1 MGIIPNEYRILKNKA
16 QVCYELTDKYFIG
29 GDDAASNGVKNM
41 TDAQKYREMIRL
53 YQLSY
58 CEKEAL
64 ELARE
69 LMTSNL
75 PASKMKDVEHIY
87 YACGGK

>member
-1 MGIIPNEYRILKNKA
+1 MANKSDLA
-16 QVCYELTDKYFIG
+16 
-29 GDDAASNGVKNM
+29 
-41 TDAQKYREMIRL
+41 KYREMIRL

-69 LMTSNL
+69 LMTSDL
-75 PASKMKDVEHIY
+75 PTSKMKDVERIY
-87 YACGGK
+87 FACGGK

>member
-1 MGIIPNEYRILKNKA
+1 
-16 QVCYELTDKYFIG
+16 
-29 GDDAASNGVKNM
+29 M
-41 TDAQKYREMIRL
+41 TDIQKYHEMIRL
-53 YQLSY
+53 YQLPY
-58 CEKEAL
+58 GEKEAL

-75 PASKMKDVEHIY
+75 STARMKDVEHTY